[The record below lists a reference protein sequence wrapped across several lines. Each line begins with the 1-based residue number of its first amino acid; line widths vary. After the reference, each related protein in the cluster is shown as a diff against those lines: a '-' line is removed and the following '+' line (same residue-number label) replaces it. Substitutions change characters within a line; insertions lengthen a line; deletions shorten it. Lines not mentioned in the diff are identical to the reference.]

1 MWKFYHVLS
10 EPAFAKSETELDYYH
25 QRVNVQVTS
34 QVAESFKTEDIRKLV
49 NFKKIPKKL
58 EIKAKYPADH
68 PN

>member
-1 MWKFYHVLS
+1 M
-10 EPAFAKSETELDYYH
+10 ELDYYH
-25 QRVNVQVTS
+25 QRVNVQVIS